1 MTHPARRT
9 LRAKSFLARL
19 NRALGDYLGRLI
31 FPAPTPAL
39 RLQPVRA
46 AQPHAASP
54 QKRSRRVFATHGEW

>member
-9 LRAKSFLARL
+9 LRAESFLARL

-46 AQPHAASP
+46 AQP